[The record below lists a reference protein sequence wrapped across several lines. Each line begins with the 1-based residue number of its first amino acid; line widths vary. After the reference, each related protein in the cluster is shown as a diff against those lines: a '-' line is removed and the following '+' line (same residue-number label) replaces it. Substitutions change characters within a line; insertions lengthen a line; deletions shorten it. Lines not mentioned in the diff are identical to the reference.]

1 MEAALPTLS
10 LVARMGRLAQLPG
23 PSHSVMD
30 VVSSSFVCLLY
41 QAKEGVAPSSRSLP
55 FWWGAKSERLLAARL
70 RLSSRRWVP
79 FRIIGLWFLVF
90 FSPKGGDYPSGG
102 LRRTITIY
110 KKDAQ
115 VG

>member
-1 MEAALPTLS
+1 
-10 LVARMGRLAQLPG
+10 MGRLAQLPG